1 MEDLLLNDPSFEVY
15 SNSDGARILA
25 RNRVLMDYPSEK
37 SSFDVF
43 LSFTDT
49 NKDGKDDKTGKTK
62 EEMDKEKDKKPF
74 FSKETFS
81 EENIETGAK
90 LVTSGVQTGQAVS
103 GAVKSF
109 QTQEKKAIK
118 EKCGRK
124 PLLKKNRKTY
134 DACVQDYMNSL
145 GGGST
150 GGGDTGGDTGG
161 KKSTMTDEPKKNR
174 TTTYVIIG
182 VVAVAIIGGLIY
194 LKKTGKI

>member
-1 MEDLLLNDPSFEVY
+1 MEELLLNDPSFEVY

-37 SSFDVF
+37 TSFDVF
-43 LSFTDT
+43 LGFTDT

-62 EEMDKEKDKKPF
+62 EELDKEKQPRKPIF
-74 FSKETFS
+74 T
-81 EENIETGAK
+81 EENLQKGAE
-90 LVTSGVQTGQAVS
+90 LISSGVQTGQAVA

-109 QTQEKKAIK
+109 QTEEKKTLK
-118 EKCGRK
+118 QVCGRR
-124 PLLKKNRKTY
+124 PILKKNRATY
-134 DACVQDYMNSL
+134 DTCVSNYRSGL

-161 KKSTMTDEPKKNR
+161 KKSTMDDEPKKNR

-182 VVAVAIIGGLIY
+182 VVAVAVIGGLIY

>member
-1 MEDLLLNDPSFEVY
+1 MEDLLLNDASFEVY

-25 RNRVLMDYPSEK
+25 RNRMLMDYPDEK
-37 SSFDVF
+37 NSFDVF
-43 LSFTDT
+43 LGFTDT
-49 NKDGKDDKTGKTK
+49 NNDGKDDTTGKTK
-62 EEMDKEKDKKPF
+62 EEMDKEKKPKKPIF
-74 FSKETFS
+74 T
-81 EENIETGAK
+81 EENLQKGAS
-90 LVTSGVQTGQAVS
+90 LLTSGVQTGQSVV

-109 QTQEKKAIK
+109 QTQEKKSIK

-145 GGGST
+145 GGTNTPVDAGANT
-150 GGGDTGGDTGG
+150 GGE
-161 KKSTMTDEPKKNR
+161 KFAPTDEPPKKNK

-182 VVAVAIIGGLIY
+182 VVAVALIGGLIY

>member
-43 LSFTDT
+43 LGFTDA

-62 EEMDKEKDKKPF
+62 EELDKEKKPRKPIF
-74 FSKETFS
+74 T
-81 EENIETGAK
+81 EENLQKGAE
-90 LVTSGVQTGQAVS
+90 LLSSGVQTGQAVA

-109 QTQEKKAIK
+109 QTEEKKTLK
-118 EKCGRK
+118 QVCGRR
-124 PLLKKNRKTY
+124 PILKKNRATY
-134 DACVQDYMNSL
+134 DACVSNYRSSL
-145 GGGST
+145 VGGST
-150 GGGDTGGDTGG
+150 GGDTGGDTGG
-161 KKSTMTDEPKKNR
+161 EKFAPTDEPKKNR

-182 VVAVAIIGGLIY
+182 VVAVAVIGGLIY

>member
-1 MEDLLLNDPSFEVY
+1 MQDLLINDPSFEIY
-15 SNSDGARILA
+15 SNSNGAKILA
-25 RNRVLMDYPSEK
+25 RNRVLMDYPDERN
-37 SSFDVF
+37 SFDVF
-43 LSFTDT
+43 MGFTDT

-62 EEMDKEKDKKPF
+62 EETDNEKEPKKPI
-74 FSKETFS
+74 FS

-90 LVTSGVQTGQAVS
+90 IITSGVQTGQAVS

-109 QTQEKKAIK
+109 QTQEKKSIK

-150 GGGDTGGDTGG
+150 GGDTGGGTGG
-161 KKSTMTDEPKKNR
+161 EKFAPIDEPKKSN
-174 TTTYVIIG
+174 TTTYIIIG
-182 VVAVAIIGGLIY
+182 VVAVAVIGGLIY

>member
-1 MEDLLLNDPSFEVY
+1 MEDLLLNDASFEVY

-25 RNRVLMDYPSEK
+25 RNRVLMDYPDEK

-43 LSFTDT
+43 LGFTDT
-49 NKDGKDDKTGKTK
+49 NNDGKDDKTGKTK
-62 EEMDKEKDKKPF
+62 EELDKEKKSIF
-74 FSKETFS
+74 T
-81 EENIETGAK
+81 EENIQKGAQ
-90 LVTSGVQTGQAVS
+90 LLTSGVQTGQAVS

-109 QTQEKKAIK
+109 QTQEKKSIK

-145 GGGST
+145 GGGN
-150 GGGDTGGDTGG
+150 TGGDTGG
-161 KKSTMTDEPKKNR
+161 GTGGEKFAPTDEPKKSN
-174 TTTYVIIG
+174 TTTYIIIG
-182 VVAVAIIGGLIY
+182 VVAVALIGGLIY